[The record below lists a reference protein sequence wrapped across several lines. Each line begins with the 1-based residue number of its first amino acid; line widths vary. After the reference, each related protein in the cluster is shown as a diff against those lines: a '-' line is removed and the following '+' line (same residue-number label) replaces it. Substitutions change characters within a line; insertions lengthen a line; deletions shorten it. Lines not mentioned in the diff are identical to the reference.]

1 MGRGMKKKFKS
12 EGDDTVICYCSD
24 LTRGEIKNAVKND
37 CRSIAEV
44 RKYTNKNITGQCA
57 QKNPSGKCCGNVFLN
72 EIKKAEL
79 VKPCCS

>member
-1 MGRGMKKKFKS
+1 MVKDKN
-12 EGDDTVICYCSD
+12 DADNAVICYCSD

-37 CRSIAEV
+37 CCTIADI

-72 EIKKAEL
+72 EIKKAML
-79 VKPCCS
+79 VKPRCF